1 MRILLVHPGARISI
15 SDVYDGLADAFH
27 AAGVEVVT
35 YALDGRLEVAAHY
48 LKLAWRRVGRA
59 NGMSPPTDADVAY
72 LASSGILERALRHQ
86 VDWTLIV
93 SGMYICPDFLVLM
106 RRARQPVAL
115 LLTESPYDDELQA
128 RLLPFVECA
137 WTNERGSVE
146 YLRRFNSDV
155 YYLPH
160 AYDPAKHYPALSGP
174 EDEPD
179 VPAHDVVFVGTG
191 FQERIELLE
200 AVDWS
205 GVDLGLY
212 GTWTMLGSRSKLRR
226 YVRGGPVPNRVAA
239 ALYRRA
245 KVGLNLYRTSR
256 GFGKRAPRIECA
268 ESLNPRALELA
279 ACGVFTLSDYR
290 AEVAEV
296 FGELVPTFRSPEE
309 LGRLVRRWLADDE
322 GRRAI
327 AARLPAAVEGR
338 TFDAM
343 AEQVIEM
350 LGARQLIGA
359 R

>member
-1 MRILLVHPGARISI
+1 MRVLLVHPGANLSI
-15 SDVYDGLADAFH
+15 SDVHDGLSDALR
-27 AAGVEVVT
+27 AAGVEVVS
-35 YALDGRLEVAAHY
+35 YALDGRLEVSARY
-48 LKLAWRRVGRA
+48 LHLAWRRFGKA
-59 NGMSPPTDADVAY
+59 NGMSRPTDADVIY
-72 LASSGILERALRHQ
+72 HASSGILERALRHQ
-86 VDWTLIV
+86 VDWTLVI
-93 SGMYICPDFLVLM
+93 SGMYLCPDFLVLM

-115 LLTESPYDDELQA
+115 VLTESPYDDEHQA
-128 RLLPFVECA
+128 KLLPFVEVA
-137 WTNERGSVE
+137 WTNERGSVG
-146 YLRRFNSDV
+146 YLRQFNPDV
-155 YYLPH
+155 EYLPH
-160 AYDPAKHYPALSGP
+160 AYDPAKHHPPQPGE
-174 EDEPD
+174 EDAS

-200 AVDWS
+200 TVDWT
-205 GVDLGLY
+205 GIDLGLY
-212 GTWTMLGSRSKLRR
+212 GTWTMLGPRSKLRQ
-226 YVRGGPVPNRVAA
+226 YVRGGPTPNRVTA

-245 KVGLNLYRTSR
+245 KIGLNLYRTSR

-296 FGELVPTFRSPEE
+296 FGDLVPTYRDASE
-309 LGRLVRRWLADDE
+309 LGGLVRRWLADDE

-343 AEQVIEM
+343 AERVIRT
-350 LGARQLIGA
+350 LDARQLIGA